1 MTPSHPL
8 PRAALAASLALAL
21 GLSACGARDDER
33 SAGQKVDAAI
43 AKADEKADAAKAEL
57 ERDAQRAQQAAAQ
70 AMADSKQAAGDATRA
85 VGEAVTDT
93 AITAEVKARLAA
105 DADLKLLDVK
115 VETDAGRTVLT
126 GKAPT
131 ADARDRAS
139 RIAAEV
145 KGVSAVD
152 NKLAVAP

>member
-1 MTPSHPL
+1 MTRSHLP
-8 PRAALAASLALAL
+8 PRALLAATLMLAF

-57 ERDAQRAQQAAAQ
+57 ERDAQRAQQAATQ
-70 AMADSKQAAGDATRA
+70 AMADSKQAAGNATRA
-85 VGEAVTDT
+85 VGDAVTDT

-105 DADLKLLDVK
+105 DPDLKLLDVK

-145 KGVSAVD
+145 KGVTGVD

>member
-1 MTPSHPL
+1 MTPSHSL
-8 PRAALAASLALAL
+8 PRAALAASLALVL

-43 AKADEKADAAKAEL
+43 AKADEKTDAAKAEL
-57 ERDAQRAQQAAAQ
+57 ERDAQRAQQAATQ
-70 AMADSKQAAGDATRA
+70 AMADSKQAAGNATRA
-85 VGEAVTDT
+85 VGDAVTDT

-105 DADLKLLDVK
+105 DPDLKLLDVK
-115 VETDAGRTVLT
+115 VETDAGRTVLR
-126 GKAPT
+126 GSAPT

-145 KGVSAVD
+145 KGVTGVD
-152 NKLAVAP
+152 NELVVSR

>member
-1 MTPSHPL
+1 MTPSRHP
-8 PRAALAASLALAL
+8 PRAILAATLVLAL

-43 AKADEKADAAKAEL
+43 AKADEKVDAAKAAL
-57 ERDAQRAQQAAAQ
+57 ERDGERAQQAAAQ

-85 VGEAVTDT
+85 AGEALTDT

-105 DADLKLLDVK
+105 DADLKLLDVS
-115 VETDAGRTVLT
+115 VETQAGRTVLR
-126 GKAPT
+126 GNAPT

-145 KGVSAVD
+145 KGVTGVD
-152 NKLAVAP
+152 NELAVSR